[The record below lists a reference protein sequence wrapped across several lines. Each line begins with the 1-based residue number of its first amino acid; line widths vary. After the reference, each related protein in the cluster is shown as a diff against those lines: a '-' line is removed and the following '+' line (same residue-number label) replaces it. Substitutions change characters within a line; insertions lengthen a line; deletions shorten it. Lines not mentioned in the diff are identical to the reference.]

1 MVLFSPTKKDIKSI
15 EDTARAVLGFPTSR
29 KWESK
34 DKQARFKSLFGAN
47 STVITAIWNEIQNHI
62 DEDVFRKHLLYG
74 LLFMKVYST
83 EEVHCAIVGW
93 PSVKTFREKAWHIV
107 ECIAELK
114 PKLILIENRFIN
126 APPETRVGFK
136 RSFLTDD
143 ACDFGINEP
152 YPWDRKW
159 YAVKFNGPGVKYN
172 VAIAIHSDNICYAS
186 GPHFSGESETT
197 IFKENLGTAI
207 PEDEPVE
214 IDGCTGGDQRQ
225 MKPQAG
231 DNRKVRKQKSIF
243 RGRQE
248 TIFSRMKQFNVLNS
262 HFRHN
267 ETSEEHTLYKH
278 QVCFD
283 AILVITQL
291 KFMIGGDQLFDGA
304 SSKQQCVT
312 TAEETY

>member
-1 MVLFSPTKKDIKSI
+1 MVLSSPTKKEIKSI
-15 EDTARAVLGFPTSR
+15 EETAQAVLGFPVTR

-34 DKQARFKSLFGAN
+34 DKQDRFKSLFGAN
-47 STVITAIWNEIQNHI
+47 SKVITVIWKEIQNHI
-62 DEDVFRKHLLYG
+62 DEDIFRKHLLYG

-114 PKLILIENRFIN
+114 PKFILLDNRFIN
-126 APPETRVGFK
+126 APAETRVGFK
-136 RSFLTDD
+136 RSCLTDD

-159 YAVKFNGPGVKYN
+159 YAKKFNGPGVKYN
-172 VAIAIHSDNICYAS
+172 VAVAIHSNNICYAS
-186 GPHFSGESETT
+186 GPHYSSVSETR
-197 IFKENLGTAI
+197 IFKENLGAVI

-214 IDGCTGGDQRQ
+214 IDGCTGGDPRQ

-231 DNRKVRKQKSIF
+231 ENRQARKQKSIY

-248 TIFSRMKQFNVLNS
+248 TIFSRMKQFNVLDS

-283 AILVITQL
+283 AVLVITQL
-291 KFMIGGDQLFDGA
+291 KFMIGGDRLYDGGDFDVEYYMGHL
-304 SSKQQCVT
+304 T
-312 TAEETY
+312 I

>member
-1 MVLFSPTKKDIKSI
+1 MVLSIPTEKEIKSI
-15 EDTARAVLGFPTSR
+15 EDTAKVVLGFPASR

-34 DKQARFKSLFGAN
+34 DKQDRLKSLFGAN
-47 STVITAIWNEIQNHI
+47 SKVIAVIWNEIQNHI
-62 DEDVFRKHLLYG
+62 DHDIFRKHLLYG

-114 PKLILIENRFIN
+114 PKFILIENRFVN
-126 APPETRVGFK
+126 APPETRLGYK
-136 RSFLTDD
+136 RSRLTDD

-152 YPWDRKW
+152 YPWHKKW
-159 YAVKFNGPGVKYN
+159 YAKKFNGPGVKYS
-172 VAIAIHSDNICYAS
+172 VAVAIHSDNICYSAGPFPAS
-186 GPHFSGESETT
+186 TSETR
-197 IFKENLGTAI
+197 IFRENLGTVI

-214 IDGCTGGDQRQ
+214 IDGCTGGDPRQ

-231 DNRKVRKQKSIF
+231 EDRKSRKQKSIY

-248 TIFSRMKQFNVLNS
+248 TIFSRMKQFNVLDS
-262 HFRHN
+262 HFHHN

-283 AILVITQL
+283 AVLVITQL
-291 KFMIGGDQLFDGA
+291 KFMIGGGRLYDGGDFDVEYHMGHL
-304 SSKQQCVT
+304 T
-312 TAEETY
+312 I